1 VDLRP
6 VRQDGALALQ
16 AGILWQAELHRRPKA
31 APIIAY
37 AMPVLPD
44 VESRITLSG
53 VSCPVSKAVMII
65 HRPARSLTEPPGLNH
80 SALA

>member
-1 VDLRP
+1 M
-6 VRQDGALALQ
+6 VRFRSRLAFSGRQ
-16 AGILWQAELHRRPKA
+16 SSTRRPKA